1 MDRGGISAAKHP
13 FESDHAMR
21 LHHMLKLW
29 TADIRSR
36 QWRVDSDL
44 NGVSEPATK
53 SELQDARAD
62 SEEA

>member
-21 LHHMLKLW
+21 LHH
-29 TADIRSR
+29 IRSR